1 MSINQYKKLIN
12 TAIIASIDRTTKKL
26 LLSEGI
32 IFQNLLS
39 CKKIQILRHNL
50 LYVLILQRIY
60 L

>member
-39 CKKIQILRHNL
+39 CKKFKYFATICCIF
-50 LYVLILQRIY
+50 
-60 L
+60 